1 MPEDKGRI
9 KSGKYKEQWC
19 CISETLALRNE
30 SFRIQNLRIEPIS
43 THGNHASNMSN
54 MTGLKEQRTNKTNVT
69 IPSTMH
75 GKPSQYSLKG
85 HKTSQMPE
93 QKSTLQVGEQQTA
106 SPPSDPSTDT
116 IMERMEKAMNEQ
128 MNPSPHSQT
137 LSELLNDQFI
147 DPAINDQT
155 ASDSNSVKLIPLPR
169 QTAVAS
175 QDNDGQAP
183 SVPKAAFTDVADM
196 SQLEFDQLLASAPSL
211 FPEDSS
217 EPTELN
223 APAEQKELLAQG
235 VNQAVGEA
243 LFTDLSPDTLDRI
256 FRPTLAALNELNPL
270 AESAVDDLDF
280 GDTSD
285 AELESFPV
293 VSAALSNSLSPGQ
306 QYPYP
311 APSQVYP
318 PIPDCPEDIYR
329 LPNQPG
335 QYTYPP
341 FQCPNVQSQSNSYPQ
356 ERPQPQSRKVPYA
369 KMVEDDQR
377 FAHQAPC
384 SDRGVAQHQLT
395 ERKVLQPRP
404 RGTNLV
410 SPEHLQHFNGS
421 TQPTQAAQ
429 NIESSPL
436 RSKKRISPGSDAS
449 TESSSEHPVIE
460 RQDTPKP
467 QMPKSLASNYY
478 RIYAADEKA
487 KKDQTTSARTKKILA
502 FEPEEHYAPLKK
514 PPKPWDVFKYTD
526 KGELEPS
533 TYYKPE
539 EIHRFL
545 YNNPQHKRKGLI
557 LWIQR
562 KPADSGRRY
571 PNHTSQ
577 RCRFF
582 NCAARGN
589 LIGSGQYRVAFDQLS
604 LKCKNYDPHYNAGYV
619 HLYCLEKFLDFPKI
633 CQNITVRPE
642 NRKLPEEPKHHNN
655 MALSLKEEIEFAKVF
670 IRNCRKGRIPPNYP
684 NYKIPKRPHVGTLTH
699 ALSCVK
705 LQFEPKTA
713 KKRRAERGTK
723 TALEWHEGDLER
735 ETELSTK
742 SAAAKKG
749 MQTKKA
755 NARKSR
761 WGDDVPDDEA
771 EEVGD
776 DSEAEDERPHKRQ
789 KTRQT
794 EVEEVEEPV
803 NPLAGPL
810 ARAKKRSIDRES
822 ESSSPKRRR
831 SPRCNDVAI
840 YM

>member
-1 MPEDKGRI
+1 MLYIGNTGP
-9 KSGKYKEQWC
+9 
-19 CISETLALRNE
+19 RNG
-30 SFRIQNLRIEPIS
+30 SFRIQNLHIEPIS
-43 THGNHASNMSN
+43 TYGNCASKILN
-54 MTGLKEQRTNKTNVT
+54 MTGVKEQRINETNVT
-69 IPSTMH
+69 ISSTMH
-75 GKPSQYSLKG
+75 GEPSQYSLKG
-85 HKTSQMPE
+85 HKTSHMPE
-93 QKSTLQVGEQQTA
+93 QESTLQVGEQQTA

-128 MNPSPHSQT
+128 MNPSPHFQT
-137 LSELLNDQFI
+137 FSEMLNDQFI
-147 DPAINDQT
+147 DPAVDDPT
-155 ASDSNSVKLIPLPR
+155 ASDPHFIKLIPLPR

-175 QDNDGQAP
+175 PDNNGQAVF
-183 SVPKAAFTDVADM
+183 VPEAAFTDVADM
-196 SQLEFDQLLASAPSL
+196 SQLDFDHLLASAPSH
-211 FPEDSS
+211 FPRDLS
-217 EPTELN
+217 EPTQLSP
-223 APAEQKELLAQG
+223 PAAQNESLKQG
-235 VNQAVGEA
+235 VNQAVGET
-243 LFTDLSPDTLDRI
+243 LFTELSPDTLDRI
-256 FRPTLAALNELNPL
+256 FRPTVAAFNESNPL
-270 AESAVDDLDF
+270 ADSAEDDVTF

-285 AELESFPV
+285 AELE
-293 VSAALSNSLSPGQ
+293 GQ
-306 QYPYP
+306 QYPYL

-318 PIPDCPEDIYR
+318 PIPDCSEDIYR
-329 LPNQPG
+329 LPNQLG

-341 FQCPNVQSQSNSYPQ
+341 FQGPNVQSQPNLYPQ
-356 ERPQPQSRKVPYA
+356 EQPQSQARKAPYA

-377 FAHQAPC
+377 FAHQASF
-384 SDRGVAQHQLT
+384 SDRRVSQHQLT

-404 RGTNLV
+404 GGTNPISL
-410 SPEHLQHFNGS
+410 EHIQHYDGS
-421 TQPTQAAQ
+421 MQPRKAAQ
-429 NIESSPL
+429 DIESSPL
-436 RSKKRISPGSDAS
+436 GSKKRISPGSDAS

-487 KKDQTTSARTKKILA
+487 KNDQTISARTKKILA
-502 FEPEEHYAPLKK
+502 FKPEEHYAPLEK
-514 PPKPWDVFKYTD
+514 PPKPWDIFRYTD

-545 YNNPQHKRKGLI
+545 YNNPQHKMKGLI

-577 RCRFF
+577 RCRFS
-582 NCAARGN
+582 NCPARGN

-619 HLYCLEKFLDFPKI
+619 HLFCLEKFLDFPKL
-633 CQNITVRPE
+633 CQDITVRPE
-642 NRKLPEEPKHHNN
+642 NRKLPEEPKRHNN
-655 MALSLKEEIEFAKVF
+655 MALSLKAEIEFAKVF

-684 NYKIPKRPHVGTLTH
+684 NYKTPKRPHAGTLTH

-705 LQFEPKTA
+705 LQFEPTTA

-735 ETELSTK
+735 ETELSTRH
-742 SAAAKKG
+742 AAAKKG

-761 WGDDVPDDEA
+761 RGEDEPDEA
-771 EEVGD
+771 EEVHD
-776 DSEAEDERPHKRQ
+776 DSEAEDEMPHKRQ
-789 KTRQT
+789 TTRPT
-794 EVEEVEEPV
+794 KVKEVEEPV

-810 ARAKKRSIDRES
+810 TRTKKRSINSES

-831 SPRCNDVAI
+831 
-840 YM
+840 